1 MPTSERATAAE
12 IDAVLVAIVQGT
24 LASIQA
30 EMTATLR
37 QSGRSNVATIARD
50 YSHAIFDEN
59 AEMILQG
66 EDLPAHLGSL
76 MFGVKGVAAHFAGDV
91 RPGDVYYHND
101 PECGGSHLPDMC
113 AYLPVFIDGELAFWA
128 VSKLHVVDAGGPVA
142 GSYNRDAREVYAEGI
157 RIPPVRLVGEGEV
170 REDVLSLILA
180 NIRSPHQQRGDI
192 RAQLGAVRV
201 AERRLRQLCAKYGH
215 DVVRRCGAELQDLAD
230 REMRAMIARIPDG
243 VTRASVLLED
253 IGHGLGDM
261 QLRAEA
267 TVTGER
273 LHIRLE
279 SPPQIPYYIN
289 SYASNT
295 ISGVYLGII
304 MWAQLAPPYNAGL
317 YRSIS
322 VDCGPEGTILNARLP
337 APHAL
342 STSVPNENVALAV
355 HAALSAA
362 HETRQIGGWG
372 SSYGLK
378 LSGPDPRSPDGH
390 GFVYNFI
397 ASLISGTGAIDGA
410 MDGWPTSGPAN
421 CLGGLTCGDTELFEA
436 VYPLI
441 LHKYAIRQDSG
452 GAGRWRGGCGNDFA
466 LEPLVP
472 IDVATTG
479 QGYKEPA
486 NAVGGAR
493 NGLPERKTS
502 VSAVE
507 RADGMREPI
516 PSNMRFTLGPGDR
529 FTSANPG
536 GGGCG
541 DPFTRPVAEVLAD
554 VLDGYVSI
562 DAAEI
567 EYGVVIAP
575 AEAGELEVDIAAT
588 NALRET
594 QS

>member
-1 MPTSERATAAE
+1 MLTPDRTTGGTV
-12 IDAVLVAIVQGT
+12 DAVLVAIVQGT

-76 MFGVKGVAAHFAGDV
+76 MFGVKGVASYFAGDV

-101 PECGGSHLPDMC
+101 PSCGGSHLPDMC
-113 AYLPVFIDGELAFWA
+113 AYLPVFIEGELAFWA

-142 GSYNRDAREVYAEGI
+142 GSYNRDARDVFAEGL
-157 RIPPVRLVGEGEV
+157 RIPPVRLVENGKV
-170 REDVLSLILA
+170 REDVLNLILA
-180 NIRSPHQQRGDI
+180 NIRSPHHQSGDI

-201 AERRLRQLCAKYGH
+201 AERRLRQVCAKYGL

-230 REMRAMIARIPDG
+230 REMRTMIARVPDG

-253 IGHGLGDM
+253 IGHGFGDM
-261 QLRAEA
+261 YLHAEA
-267 TVTGER
+267 TVVGE
-273 LHIRLE
+273 LLNIRLD
-279 SPPQIPYYIN
+279 SPPQIPYYFN
-289 SYASNT
+289 SYEANT
-295 ISGVYLGII
+295 VSGAYLGII

-317 YRSIS
+317 YRAIS
-322 VDCGPEGTILNARLP
+322 VDCGPEGTVLNARLP

-355 HAALSAA
+355 HAALSDAYS
-362 HETRQIGGWG
+362 TRKIGGWG

-397 ASLISGTGAIDGA
+397 ASLISGTGAIEGT

-436 VYPLI
+436 VYPLV

-452 GAGRWRGGCGNDFA
+452 GAGRWRGGCGNDFT

-472 IDVATTG
+472 IEVATTG
-479 QGYKEPA
+479 QGYKKPA

-493 NGLPERKTS
+493 NGLPERKTA

-507 RADGMREPI
+507 RADGTREPVL
-516 PSNMRFTLGPGDR
+516 SNLRFELAPGQR

-541 DPFTRPVAEVLAD
+541 DPLTRPAHQVLAD

-562 DAAEI
+562 EAAEI
-567 EYGVVIAP
+567 EYGVVVRP
-575 AEAGELEVDIAAT
+575 GEAGELQVDPGAT
-588 NALRET
+588 NELRET
-594 QS
+594 RS